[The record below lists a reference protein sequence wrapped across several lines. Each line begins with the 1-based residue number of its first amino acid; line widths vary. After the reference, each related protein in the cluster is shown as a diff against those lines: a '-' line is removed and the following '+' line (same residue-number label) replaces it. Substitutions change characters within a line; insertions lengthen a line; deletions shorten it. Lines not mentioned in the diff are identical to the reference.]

1 MASESAPPKG
11 SDSRLALIFI
21 GACVAILLVIFLV
34 IALYA
39 NRDLRYIVTF
49 NDARGL
55 RPGDL
60 VAMSGVNIG
69 KVDSVELGAQGE
81 RIRIVVRIEH
91 EHRDKVL
98 ANSTAV
104 IASAE
109 YPDITGVKFLDL
121 HNSIKPSGP
130 MPEGAVVRGKE
141 GGIQLKA
148 WQLRERGSEALQRLK
163 ASTAELREKAAAVAE
178 IAKEKGLE
186 WNEKFSE
193 EMGES
198 IRKFAEDI
206 APRIAEELD
215 REQIAALAGR
225 VAELL
230 RSAGEAGAENL
241 DGLIHEWAEI
251 RREAGPI
258 IARLLEMGE
267 DALAE
272 SLLVVLRSVERRIRY
287 LAYTFGL
294 GPYLDELL
302 GPRLFA
308 DDFIDRLFGAD
319 ETGGAGGADS
329 EADGSTQPG
338 DPDPK
343 TSRPE
348 AGSID
353 I

>member
-1 MASESAPPKG
+1 MQPGSANPEDRDG
-11 SDSRLALIFI
+11 RFALIFA
-21 GACVAILLVIFLV
+21 GACVAILLVIFFV

-39 NRDLRYIVTF
+39 NNDLKYVVTF
-49 NDARGL
+49 KDARGL

-60 VAMSGVNIG
+60 VAMNGVNIG
-69 KVDSVELGAQGE
+69 KVDSIELGAQGE
-81 RIRIVVRIEH
+81 QIRIIVRIDNESR
-91 EHRDKVL
+91 EQVR

-104 IASAE
+104 ISSAD

-121 HNSIKPSGP
+121 HNSIKPSP
-130 MPEGAVVRGKE
+130 AMPPNAVVRGKE
-141 GGIQLKA
+141 GGVQLKA
-148 WQLRERGSEALQRLK
+148 WQLREKGSVVLQRLK

-186 WNEKFSE
+186 LNEKFSE
-193 EMGES
+193 EMGKS

-230 RSAGEAGAENL
+230 RSAGEAGAENI
-241 DGLIHEWAEI
+241 DGLVHEWAEI

-258 IARLLEMGE
+258 INKLLEIGE
-267 DALAE
+267 GTLAE

-294 GPYLDELL
+294 GPYIDELL

-308 DDFIDRLFGAD
+308 DDFIDRLFNPEG
-319 ETGGAGGADS
+319 TGGAESG
-329 EADGSTQPG
+329 ADGSTQPG
-338 DPDPK
+338 DLDHEK
-343 TSRPE
+343 PE
-348 AGSID
+348 PEEVSID